1 MADECAPVKTKSR
14 SKAAMVEDGKLTWI
28 YLITYEFTRAI
39 ERRPR

>member
-1 MADECAPVKTKSR
+1 
-14 SKAAMVEDGKLTWI
+14 VEDGKLTWI